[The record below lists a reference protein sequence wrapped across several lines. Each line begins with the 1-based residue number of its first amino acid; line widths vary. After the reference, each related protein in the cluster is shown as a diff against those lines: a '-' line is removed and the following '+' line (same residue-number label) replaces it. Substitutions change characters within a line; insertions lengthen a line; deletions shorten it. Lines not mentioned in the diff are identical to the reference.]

1 LRRLTFGLALM
12 AIALLTG
19 CVYSRNL
26 NSGNNNNGGN
36 NGGNNGTGHLY
47 VSSQGQNEILVF
59 SGATAL
65 NGTVTPQATVTSNTT
80 NTIGGMLA
88 NPQNIFSDAGND
100 RLYVANQG
108 GPSILV
114 FDGVSKLTGSV
125 GATATRVI
133 TSNDFTAP
141 SDVQVDTIRD
151 ILYVADN
158 NNEIIVIPHASTAT
172 GAATVTAVINP
183 GFSPSALLVD
193 SGHNNLFVAN
203 STGNSVALFN
213 NASAL
218 SGAGTQAP
226 NFTLQGAATQLN
238 GPAGLQIDGAGRLL
252 VGNTG
257 SASITVYNNA
267 STLNGN
273 VQPAAI
279 ISSTTPPL
287 AVPAQLAIDPTTNG
301 GELYVAD
308 TMNGAIFVFT
318 TIGQASG
325 TLTGQN
331 LSRRLTGLTTPRGV
345 AIDTTH

>member
-1 LRRLTFGLALM
+1 MRRLTFGLAWM
-12 AIALLTG
+12 AIAFLTG
-19 CVYSRNL
+19 CVYSRSL
-26 NSGNNNNGGN
+26 NTGNNNNNGN

-47 VSSQGQNEILVF
+47 VSSQGQNEILIF
-59 SGATAL
+59 SGATTL
-65 NGTVTPQATVTSNTT
+65 NGAVMTPTATVTSNTT

-88 NPQNIFSDAGND
+88 NPQYIFSDATND

-108 GPSILV
+108 GQSILV
-114 FDGVSKLTGSV
+114 FDGVSKLKGSIGV
-125 GATATRVI
+125 TATRVI

-141 SDVQVDTIRD
+141 SDVQVDTTRD

-158 NNEIIVIPHASTAT
+158 NNGIIVIPHASTAT

-203 STGNSVALFN
+203 SAGSSVALFN

-218 SGAGTQAP
+218 SGAGTLAP

-238 GPAGLQIDGAGRLL
+238 GPAGLQLDPAGRLL

-273 VQPAAI
+273 TQPVAV
-279 ISSTTPPL
+279 ISSKTPPL
-287 AVPAQLAIDPTTNG
+287 ATPAQLAIDPTTNA
-301 GELYVAD
+301 GELYVSD
-308 TMNGAIFVFT
+308 TSNGAVFVFT
-318 TIGQASG
+318 TITQAAGNVTG
-325 TLTGQN
+325 T
-331 LSRRLTGLTTPRGV
+331 SRQLTGLATPRGV
-345 AIDTTH
+345 AVDTTH